1 MHIIRFS
8 VKSKY
13 FSVYKAF
20 VEELEAM
27 GYTWNQKFNP
37 FNSIAF
43 SRSSCIFVGNTWGAN
58 WGGSNS
64 KPQMSFSNPS
74 GTTTI
79 FDLDNGS
86 FDEAVK
92 FAKSEFERATTPAPI
107 KVKLNREY
115 TADVYGDKIVV
126 GCQTFDALTIGA
138 LFGAAK
144 ETGLIK

>member
-1 MHIIRFS
+1 MKSIRFS
-8 VKSKY
+8 VQSKY
-13 FSVYKAF
+13 FSIYKAF
-20 VEELEAM
+20 VEELEAI
-27 GYTWNQKFNP
+27 GYTWNEEFNP
-37 FNSIAF
+37 NNLITF
-43 SRSSCIFVGNTWGAN
+43 SRTSCIFVSND
-58 WGGSNS
+58 WGGSKP

-74 GTTTI
+74 NTNPI
-79 FDLDNGS
+79 FKLDEGS

-92 FAKSEFERATTPAPI
+92 FAKSEFERATVPAPI